1 MWLQEPGKNTLRGVV
16 LCLSVSWRALSVT
29 VPCWVLTVGEREM
42 QGLRTPHSAALRG
55 STRVRTTREAGGQR
69 EWQSLSTQQAVLG
82 D

>member
-1 MWLQEPGKNTLRGVV
+1 MSQCV
-16 LCLSVSWRALSVT
+16 LEGSVSYSALLGV
-29 VPCWVLTVGEREM
+29 TVGEREM

-82 D
+82 V